1 MGISSIQLDA
11 FLEVA
16 REGSFSKAAKN
27 LFVTQS
33 ALSQRILNLED
44 DLGITLFIREPSG
57 ARLTDAGNE
66 VLRYCQSRESLE
78 SELLAGLQ
86 TKSAKEL
93 AGRFAVGGFSSIMRS
108 CVIPGLAQI
117 ARSNPMIRFEFMS
130 REIREIPALLE
141 RAQAD
146 AILLTHA
153 IERPD
158 IESVLLGHEE
168 NVLVRPTRANWA
180 EDVFL
185 DHDADDTT
193 TNDFF
198 RLQKTTPT
206 KFKRRYMDEIYSVID
221 GVIEGYGQAIIPK
234 HLSDVKGIEVVR
246 GMKPMKVPI
255 YAMRFKQAFYTR
267 LQGEA
272 FDLLVSEVK
281 SSLKV

>member
-1 MGISSIQLDA
+1 MGLSSLQLDA

-16 REGSFSKAAKN
+16 REGNFSRAAKN
-27 LFVTQS
+27 LHVTQS

-86 TKSAKEL
+86 AKNSKEL
-93 AGRFAVGGFSSIMRS
+93 AGRFAVAGFSSVIRS
-108 CVIPGLAQI
+108 CVIKGLAPM
-117 ARSNPMIRFEFMS
+117 ARANPMIRFEFMS
-130 REIREIPALLE
+130 REVRELPGYLE

-146 AILLTHA
+146 VILLTSS

-158 IESVLLGHEE
+158 IESVLLGYEE
-168 NVLVRPTRANWA
+168 NVLVRPTRATWA

-185 DHDADDTT
+185 DHDAED
-193 TNDFF
+193 
-198 RLQKTTPT
+198 KTTFEFFKIQKSPQP
-206 KFKRRYMDEIYSVID
+206 KFKRRYMDEIYSMID
-221 GVIEGYGQAIIPK
+221 AVVEGYGQAVISR

-246 GMKPMKVPI
+246 GLKPLRVPV
-255 YAMRFKQAFYTR
+255 YAIRFKQAFYTR
-267 LQGEA
+267 LQAEA
-272 FDLLVSEVK
+272 FAVLCAEVK
-281 SSLKV
+281 ENLKS